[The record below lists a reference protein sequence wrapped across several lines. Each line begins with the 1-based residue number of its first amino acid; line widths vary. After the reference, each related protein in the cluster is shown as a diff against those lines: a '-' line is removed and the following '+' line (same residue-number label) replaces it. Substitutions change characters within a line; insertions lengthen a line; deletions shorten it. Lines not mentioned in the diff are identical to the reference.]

1 MTMAHSIQQSPLA
14 DGIRSNGMVESGS
27 EEESVDS
34 CSICQET
41 NTSLTMAFSDYIPF
55 KLL

>member
-27 EEESVDS
+27 EEESVDG

-41 NTSLTMAFSDYIPF
+41 NTSLTMAFNDYIPF